1 MTVEEQ
7 RYFEECRK
15 FLDREQLDIVTMAMD
30 YGLSLA
36 SIRQVVKSNKN
47 AACMKEI
54 IFSLMENVGQSVV
67 DFLCESDFNQYQ
79 TKEIVEGIRSG
90 LTLEQVKTFAVGDM
104 SANRMK
110 KMRIQLVQSQQDKVT
125 DAGGDDEVRTYMK
138 SLMEVMESSI
148 QQFRESNER
157 FDTLSGL
164 VKEHV
169 VEEKNREI
177 QDLYENLKYKDAKI
191 SELQGKLSERD
202 KRITELESAKK
213 DSGKQVSS
221 SVTQSS
227 EGQSDFLRPRPAN
240 EEAQSLKRRML
251 GWLLGGKGMKK
262 DMLEKIMAADLSAE
276 QLEEVRKCIESG
288 LKEQE
293 IARVIENNPTP
304 DRMKKMREILL
315 LIGQRKAGE

>member
-7 RYFEECRK
+7 RYLDECSK
-15 FLDREQLDIVTMAMD
+15 LLNKEQLDIVTMAID
-30 YGLSLA
+30 YGISLA

-54 IFSLMENVGQSVV
+54 IFSLMENVGQEVV

-79 TKEIVEGIRSG
+79 MKEIVEGLRVG
-90 LTLEQVKTFAVGDM
+90 LTLEQVKAYAVNDM

-110 KMRIQLVQSQQDKVT
+110 KMRIQLMQNHQSRMA
-125 DAGGDDEVRTYMK
+125 DAGGDNEVRAYIK

-157 FDTLSGL
+157 FDTLSSL

-177 QDLYENLKYKDAKI
+177 QDLYENLKYKDTKI
-191 SELQGKLSERD
+191 RELQEKLSERD
-202 KRITELESAKK
+202 KQIADMEAKK
-213 DSGKQVSS
+213 AVKTRESVPAGQPQVEPPKF
-221 SVTQSS
+221 S
-227 EGQSDFLRPRPAN
+227 ESELAN
-240 EEAQSLKRRML
+240 EEAQSLKKRML
-251 GWLLGGKGMKK
+251 GWLLSGKDMQK

-288 LKEQE
+288 LKEKE
-293 IARVIENNPTP
+293 ISRGIKNSPTP

-315 LIGQRKAGE
+315 LMTQRKAGE